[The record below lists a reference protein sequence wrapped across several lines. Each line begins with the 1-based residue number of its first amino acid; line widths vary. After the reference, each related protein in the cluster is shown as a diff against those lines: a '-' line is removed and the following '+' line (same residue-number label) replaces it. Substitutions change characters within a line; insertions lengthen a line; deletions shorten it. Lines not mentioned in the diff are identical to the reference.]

1 MEKYCLHYR
10 AFNSLYK
17 KETENDIYFDNIFA
31 ALACWSES
39 KAREEAVYAWIV
51 RYTDENTP
59 GVLMLD
65 LNFNKL
71 AEKEID
77 KPYLRLK

>member
-10 AFNSLYK
+10 AFNDLYGFA
-17 KETENDIYFDNIFA
+17 TENDFYFENIFA
-31 ALACWSES
+31 ALACWSAM
-39 KAREEAVYAWIV
+39 KDKDRVQYAWIS

-59 GVLMLD
+59 GVMLLD